1 MQVVPVGFLPIHQRI
16 NSGPVKPDRTPAHR
30 RNAPAGADPRED
42 VIGRHAVG
50 PDADFFRF
58 VVLKLKA
65 FRVRFP
71 LGDRRLVQGARDG
84 SQFPNRP
91 W

>member
-1 MQVVPVGFLPIHQRI
+1 MKIVPVGVLPIHQRVD
-16 NSGPVKPDRTPAHR
+16 GCPVKADGRAAHWG
-30 RNAPAGADPRED
+30 NAPAGADPRED
-42 VIGRHAVG
+42 VIGRHAVW

-65 FRVRFP
+65 FRVRFL

-91 W
+91 